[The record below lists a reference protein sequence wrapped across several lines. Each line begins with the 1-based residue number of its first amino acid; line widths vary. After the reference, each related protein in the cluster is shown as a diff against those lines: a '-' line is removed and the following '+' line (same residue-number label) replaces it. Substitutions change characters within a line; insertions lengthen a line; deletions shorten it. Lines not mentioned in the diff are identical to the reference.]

1 MSDNCPFCEPRT
13 SWGMSPEAWDSMRE
27 WHEKAHPE
35 VKLKVND
42 VVEIDPDTTTSPSNP
57 PLETEPSLRDSIFE
71 VCKTHFP
78 IGTVVSKYSEDGYK
92 SKLIETVVNA
102 DATRIINKTV
112 DEILKAIEDSIGDE
126 FDYGDKLATKALGIK
141 FMAGYNHALTS
152 VRAKLR
158 GDS

>member
-1 MSDNCPFCEPRT
+1 
-13 SWGMSPEAWDSMRE
+13 MSPEAWDSMRE

-57 PLETEPSLRDSIFE
+57 PLETEPSLRDKLEQIVTF
-71 VCKTHFP
+71 VFQV
-78 IGTVVSKYSEDGYK
+78 GTSYNSKIHKAPYID
-92 SKLIETVVNA
+92 NA
-102 DATRIINKTV
+102 TN
-112 DEILKAIEDSIGDE
+112 EILKAIEDSIGDE